1 MCSSDLGDT
10 ILTSKESIQI
20 KLDSVD
26 LLICIAL
33 KFPEHFKRNR
43 STYDKIFASR
53 DIIEANEDAFS
64 SANISAIS
72 LKLGLS
78 LLFSALGIDVYTEIL
93 ELMPYVQG
101 DTATMI
107 AVAKMI
113 DHYLEIKD
121 DVILPPRVDIVV
133 LQNVLQWLQSD
144 NLDTRCIATRILLAL
159 ARNPENENVV
169 NRQLLSLID
178 SECVYIKNL
187 ILRRIGKAKGVND
200 VTKAHITSKCE
211 NDPCYVVR
219 MVCAEEMAANN
230 LVSAG

>member
-1 MCSSDLGDT
+1 MDSVVTAVGDT
-10 ILTSKESIQI
+10 ILTSKESIRI
-20 KLDSVD
+20 KLDSVV

-33 KFPEHFKRNR
+33 KFPEHFQRNR

-53 DIIEANEDAFS
+53 DKIEAHEDAFS
-64 SANISAIS
+64 SANISTVS

-78 LLFSALGIDVYTEIL
+78 FLFSAMGIDVYTEIL

-107 AVAKMI
+107 AVAKII

-121 DVILPPRVDIVV
+121 DIILQPRVDIVV

-144 NLDTRCIATRILLAL
+144 NLDTRCIATRVLMAL
-159 ARNPENENVV
+159 ARNPENESVV

-187 ILRRIGKAKGVND
+187 ILRRIGKAKGIND
-200 VTKAHITSKCE
+200 LTRAYIATKCE

-219 MVCAEEMAANN
+219 MVCQEEMAANN
-230 LVSAG
+230 L